1 MKRLCC
7 AVFRRSCALTVVLAV
22 SVWCGLPAA
31 LAAEEQVPKETA
43 AASALPEW
51 APEDPSKE
59 FLRGVEA
66 LGSIPREE
74 VLPEG
79 AGAEAEAFL
88 TAMMEI
94 LWPRSF
100 ELFGSLTDEQA
111 EKFLAE
117 REIRLPIP
125 SLPPSQ
131 KAALDTWVK
140 AADEVIAGAPEA
152 IRPADETLAKGGYLA
167 LLREVG
173 AAADL
178 SNVDVGFGQ
187 RGGVVGVYFWIKPF
201 AGGKGSVINND
212 FARLKAK
219 EAAPSGE

>member
-1 MKRLCC
+1 M
-7 AVFRRSCALTVVLAV
+7 
-22 SVWCGLPAA
+22 
-31 LAAEEQVPKETA
+31 AEETSEA
-43 AASALPEW
+43 AALPEW

-59 FLRGVEA
+59 FLRGVEV
-66 LGSIPREE
+66 LGFISKEE

-131 KAALDTWVK
+131 KAALDKWLK
-140 AADEVIAGAPEA
+140 AADEVIARAPEA

-187 RGGVVGVYFWIKPF
+187 RGRVVGVYFWIKPF
-201 AGGKGSVINND
+201 AGGKGPIINND